1 MVTIEKLKGS
11 FAGRANKLYRAS
23 FEEWERIPFFALR
36 ARSAAKEVEMLAFC
50 EDGEFCGFA
59 CLTLNETAAYVQY
72 LAVEES
78 MRGRGLGGQMLDA
91 LASHYEGKSVALD
104 IRAVRPG
111 TDGAKLRA
119 QHRKLYT
126 QHRKLYT
133 QHDYKAS
140 GYGYKDG
147 GVVYE
152 ILVHGE
158 KLERQEYMKLIN
170 KLAFGLT
177 QIGVRKMDEL
187 K

>member
-1 MVTIEKLKGS
+1 MVTIEKLKGD
-11 FAGRANKLYRAS
+11 FASRAGKLYRAS

-36 ARSAAKEVEMLAFC
+36 ARSASKEVDMLAFC
-50 EDGEFCGFA
+50 EDGKFCGFA
-59 CLTLNETAAYVQY
+59 CLTLNDNAAYVQY

-78 MRGRGLGGQMLDA
+78 MRGRGLGGEILDA

-111 TDGAKLRA
+111 TDGSKLRA
-119 QHRKLYT
+119 RHRKLYT
-126 QHRKLYT
+126 EHG
-133 QHDYKAS
+133 YKAS

-158 KLERQEYMKLIN
+158 KLERTDYMKLIN

-177 QIGVRKMDEL
+177 QISVRKMDEL